1 MPPKK
6 IKNKLDMSP
15 FKTDQMLN
23 KPIEK
28 SVYRKTSSTITYIL
42 IGLLALSFV
51 LNIYLAVRDCDSD
64 TMELLDQ
71 CSESVASGQEQL
83 NTCTTD
89 LAASQASYVQCLQ
102 NAATGMTA
110 GSQDPID

>member
-6 IKNKLDMSP
+6 NNLNLTPPPSETAPM
-15 FKTDQMLN
+15 FN
-23 KPIEK
+23 KPI
-28 SVYRKTSSTITYIL
+28 VYRKDSSATTYIL

-64 TMELLDQ
+64 TMELLQ

-83 NTCTTD
+83 STCTTD

-102 NAATGMTA
+102 NAAVGMT
-110 GSQDPID
+110 GSQDTND